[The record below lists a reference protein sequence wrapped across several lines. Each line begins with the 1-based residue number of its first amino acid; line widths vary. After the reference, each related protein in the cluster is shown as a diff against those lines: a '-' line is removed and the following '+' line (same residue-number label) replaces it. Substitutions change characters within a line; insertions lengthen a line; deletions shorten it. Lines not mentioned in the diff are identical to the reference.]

1 VGGPK
6 HPGDRRRIPEG
17 RHAGFH
23 HVADSRTRCSVPRR
37 RTRSCCR
44 SRRPCATWWRD
55 SPPRTTRRH
64 GTSARPRSSLWRSPS
79 VRARNARASTA
90 LVRRTAAC
98 SLYWLRSAD
107 QWFGHC
113 QDSIVLVTDRLRGPI
128 LGAGGR
134 SAELAGTFGAFTYE
148 SLGDLRGAFLGNGNR
163 TVLGGYRHHCREY
176 SPHHVRPAGSRVVV
190 RGIVE
195 RLHRRA
201 HRGIGPGIRIVQLL
215 QCTAGEHGP
224 GTNGVVTGMLL
235 VAPAGHVERHDPP
248 PTLGVL
254 GVDVV
259 PDEQRYGG
267 ESGHRGLQV
276 ALHHG
281 GQLVGFAVQ
290 GQRDTLDL
298 LVVRQLHCAETY
310 QFQGDTRGTR
320 DPDSRILVS
329 NVHLLQIPRR
339 DQIATGG
346 PPVAGDEYTAV
357 ERRRND
363 RRTVRGLE
371 IRRNLPALPATGQQL
386 GRLFPQEISERR
398 RRRRQ
403 MSAAER
409 RARGI
414 GSVVH
419 ACSCLPICSNGMA
432 VVFSNTGRRQP
443 ASRGEEG
450 SL

>member
-1 VGGPK
+1 
-6 HPGDRRRIPEG
+6 
-17 RHAGFH
+17 
-23 HVADSRTRCSVPRR
+23 
-37 RTRSCCR
+37 
-44 SRRPCATWWRD
+44 
-55 SPPRTTRRH
+55 
-64 GTSARPRSSLWRSPS
+64 
-79 VRARNARASTA
+79 
-90 LVRRTAAC
+90 
-98 SLYWLRSAD
+98 
-107 QWFGHC
+107 
-113 QDSIVLVTDRLRGPI
+113 
-128 LGAGGR
+128 
-134 SAELAGTFGAFTYE
+134 
-148 SLGDLRGAFLGNGNR
+148 GAFLGNGNR

-298 LVVRQLHCAETY
+298 LVVRQLHCVETY

-371 IRRNLPALPATGQQL
+371 MRRNLPALPATGQQL

-450 SL
+450 SLTALLHVCTDEILCVLLKHVVYFIEHRVDVLTHLLPTFLAGRSVLLGVFLVAAAMPLDFFLCHDRLPWWVCYPHRT